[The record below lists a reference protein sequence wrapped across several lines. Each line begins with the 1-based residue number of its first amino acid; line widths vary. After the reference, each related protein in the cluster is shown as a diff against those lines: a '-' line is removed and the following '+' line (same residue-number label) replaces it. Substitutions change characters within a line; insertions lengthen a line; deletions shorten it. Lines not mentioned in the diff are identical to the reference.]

1 MKNTHLN
8 NNFFP
13 STRSPSVD
21 QEIKKPLE
29 PKKSE
34 NEVHWEELVKNMGR
48 PLALCDLDFTDLT
61 QDDEKDMLAPR
72 GLVGI
77 PPPPPPNLCGP
88 VPPPMNFPPA
98 PKNLMPSFNSTANGK
113 LNGEVVNGNAIKKN
127 KKTVKLF
134 WKEVRDD
141 MVPVPVGGTIWDEL
155 PESKVDTQKLEHL
168 FESRAKDLMT
178 KVIFIIL
185 FSEKSFCF
193 RLFFFFLIFFFVQA
207 SIIQI

>member
-1 MKNTHLN
+1 M
-8 NNFFP
+8 
-13 STRSPSVD
+13 
-21 QEIKKPLE
+21 E

-88 VPPPMNFPPA
+88 VPPPMNFPPP
-98 PKNLMPSFNSTANGK
+98 PKNLMPSFNSTNNGK

-127 KKTVKLF
+127 KKTVRKFF
-134 WKEVRDD
+134 WKLNFYF
-141 MVPVPVGGTIWDEL
+141 MFNYFFIG
-155 PESKVDTQKLEHL
+155 K
-168 FESRAKDLMT
+168 
-178 KVIFIIL
+178 IIL
-185 FSEKSFCF
+185 ERGS
-193 RLFFFFLIFFFVQA
+193 R
-207 SIIQI
+207 